1 MLALDTNIL
10 IAMQKREPEADSRY
24 VAALA
29 AGEVLAVP
37 SVVRYEARRSLLAP
51 LYSRRLHV
59 LDNLLTFL
67 PSLDFD
73 QQAADIAASIYH
85 QLRSTGQLIDE
96 ADMMIATTA
105 VRYNATL
112 VTRNTS
118 HFQRI
123 QGLGLL
129 DWL

>member
-10 IAMQKREPEADSRY
+10 IAVQKREPQADSRY

-51 LYSRRLHV
+51 LYTRRLNT

-67 PSLDFD
+67 LSLDFD

-96 ADMMIATTA
+96 ADLMIAATA

>member
-10 IAMQKREPEADSRY
+10 IALQKLEP
-24 VAALA
+24 AAFGHYQQALMSTP
-29 AGEVLAVP
+29 VLIP

-51 LYSRRLHV
+51 QYAKRLAQLDHLLSGHAV
-59 LDNLLTFL
+59 LG
-67 PSLDFD
+67 FD
-73 QQAADIAASIYH
+73 EQAADIAADIYH
-85 QLRSTGQLIDE
+85 QLRAAGQLIEE
-96 ADMMIATTA
+96 ADLMIAA
-105 VRYNATL
+105 SALRHNATL

-123 QGLGLL
+123 PKLNLL